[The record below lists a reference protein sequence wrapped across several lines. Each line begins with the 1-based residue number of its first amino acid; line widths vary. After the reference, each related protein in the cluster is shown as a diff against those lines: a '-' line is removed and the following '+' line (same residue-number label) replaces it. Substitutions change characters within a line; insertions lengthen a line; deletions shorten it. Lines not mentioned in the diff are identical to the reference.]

1 MYRDRM
7 EIKSPG
13 GLYGKISIDSLG
25 KVKPDTRNVTLAN
38 ILELLHVTENR
49 YSGIPTI
56 RHEFQNAGLPAPVFE
71 VRHGDFIV
79 TFKNN
84 IWRAE
89 NKGNA
94 DSMTSSVLE
103 FCQTPR
109 TRAELERFTGFTRYY
124 MMKEIIM
131 PLIENGQLSMT
142 IPEKPKSKN
151 QKYYTVR

>member
-25 KVKPDTRNVTLAN
+25 KVRPDTRNSTLAN
-38 ILELLHVTENR
+38 MLELLHVTENR

-56 RHEFQNAGLPAPVFE
+56 RREFRNAGLPAPVFE

-84 IWRAE
+84 FCGSDA
-89 NKGNA
+89 KGNSQSTA
-94 DSMTSSVLE
+94 DSVLD
-103 FCQTPR
+103 FCSTPR
-109 TRAELERFTGFTRYY
+109 TRSELEQLTGFSRYY
-124 MMKEIIM
+124 MMKTIIN
-131 PLIENGQLSMT
+131 PLLESGQLKMT
-142 IPEKPKSKN
+142 LPDKPKSKN
-151 QKYYTVR
+151 QKYVKA